1 MTDPMTPTPPAAPAP
16 IPAFGRG
23 LKIAFAISLAFNL
36 LVLGLIAGAWLRN
49 GPPGHGMP
57 RDLSFGPFTEAL
69 GPEDRAAIRETIR
82 ERKDAWREGREAAK
96 AEFVTLLAVLRADPF
111 DPAALDAALAAI
123 VARSANRLAL
133 GQELLTERIGAM
145 ASADR
150 LAFAD
155 RLEGALRR
163 GTRD

>member
-1 MTDPMTPTPPAAPAP
+1 MTEPTTPTPPAAPAS
-16 IPAFGRG
+16 GRG

-49 GPPGHGMP
+49 GPLGHGMP

-69 GPEDRAAIRETIR
+69 SAEDRTAIRETIR
-82 ERKDAWREGREAAK
+82 DRKDLLRQEREAAK
-96 AEFVTLLAVLRADPF
+96 AEFAKLLAELRADPF
-111 DPAALDAALAAI
+111 DPAAFDAALTAI

-133 GQELLTERIGAM
+133 GQELLAERIGKM

-163 GTRD
+163 GARN